1 MRKSYSRVRKI
12 KGFGPKAAAYAVTIC
27 LAASNAPLTALA
39 QEETGKTEM
48 SKGEGQEE
56 TGNKGTG
63 IKNTGDE
70 EAGSEGT
77 GKEEAGSEGTGKEE
91 AGSEGAGN
99 QETGNEGAGNE
110 GAGSEGT
117 GNNGAGS
124 EGAGNEGAGGG
135 ETGNEGAG
143 GEETGNNE
151 SGNNE
156 SGSEGTGSG
165 ENGTEGT
172 GNNGTGSGETGTE
185 NNGPE
190 SGETGTENT
199 ENGENGENSSH
210 QDAPDKDKDLDEGNG
225 TDDKNSQDDV
235 KNDDDL
241 IDDQEKNENI
251 PPQDQVDPDQ
261 MDPDVVNPDQ
271 LDPDQMDP
279 DQLDPDQMDPDQL
292 NPDLL
297 NPEVVQPE
305 LLMAA
310 ALNNVVSQNDIP
322 ELIAEDDNGNMKFIL
337 ERNGFDIGGYNGE
350 TYIKSSYSGYRSR
363 ILMAD
368 SRSSDTL
375 YFSDDLKAD
384 KNGLEIY
391 LRAEIIPI
399 DDVSYVRLT
408 YYVEN
413 TTDDKEI
420 GFSLGLDADT
430 CVGRDDMAKV
440 QRTDDGILM
449 LGRDYS
455 QEEVNEYV
463 NAFVVKDDDESE
475 APIDRW
481 WYGYYGN
488 RFSNIFAGDLPEED
502 LEDMDSGMA
511 CSWLDLSL
519 DAGET
524 GKYSVIFGIGDIY
537 DYSDAEMPDTDDG
550 DDGEGHDDTEYWSV
564 DGDKWT
570 FSYGNSYR
578 DQWGYLYYNG
588 NYNWYYFDQDGH
600 MVTGWFTAPDGRKFY
615 LNPSADGKQGAMYTG
630 WNQIDGKWYYFS
642 QEQGAGQ
649 GQLLVRTTT
658 PDGYTVNEKGEWIE

>member
-48 SKGEGQEE
+48 SKEEGQEE
-56 TGNKGTG
+56 TGNRGTG
-63 IKNTGDE
+63 IKDTGDE

-77 GKEEAGSEGTGKEE
+77 GKEEAGSEGTGNEE
-91 AGSEGAGN
+91 TGNEGAGN
-99 QETGNEGAGNE
+99 QETGNEGAGSEGTGNEETGNE
-110 GAGSEGT
+110 GAGS
-117 GNNGAGS
+117 
-124 EGAGNEGAGGG
+124 G

-199 ENGENGENSSH
+199 ENTENGENSSH

-261 MDPDVVNPDQ
+261 

-279 DQLDPDQMDPDQL
+279 DQLDPD
-292 NPDLL
+292 LL
-297 NPEVVQPE
+297 KPEVVQPQ

-615 LNPSADGKQGAMYTG
+615 LNPSADGKQGAMCTG

>member
-63 IKNTGDE
+63 IKNTGD
-70 EAGSEGT
+70 
-77 GKEEAGSEGTGKEE
+77 EEAGSEGTGKEE

-261 MDPDVVNPDQ
+261 MDPDVVN
-271 LDPDQMDP
+271 P

>member
-63 IKNTGDE
+63 IKDTGDD
-70 EAGSEGT
+70 EAGSEGA

-199 ENGENGENSSH
+199 ENTENGENSSH

-251 PPQDQVDPDQ
+251 PPQDQV
-261 MDPDVVNPDQ
+261 
-271 LDPDQMDP
+271 DP

-368 SRSSDTL
+368 SHSSDTL

-440 QRTDDGILM
+440 QRTNDGILM
-449 LGRDYS
+449 RGRDYS

-615 LNPSADGKQGAMYTG
+615 LNPSADGKQGAMCTG

-649 GQLLVRTTT
+649 GQLLVGTTT

>member
-63 IKNTGDE
+63 IKDTGDE
-70 EAGSEGT
+70 EAGSEGA

-199 ENGENGENSSH
+199 ENTENGENSSH

-261 MDPDVVNPDQ
+261 MDPDQ
-271 LDPDQMDP
+271 LK
-279 DQLDPDQMDPDQL
+279 
-292 NPDLL
+292 PDLL

-449 LGRDYS
+449 RGRDYS

-615 LNPSADGKQGAMYTG
+615 LNPSADGKQGAMCTG

-649 GQLLVRTTT
+649 GQLLVGTTT

>member
-63 IKNTGDE
+63 IKDTGDE
-70 EAGSEGT
+70 EAGSEGA

-124 EGAGNEGAGGG
+124 EGAGNEGAGCG

-156 SGSEGTGSG
+156 SGSEGPGSG

-199 ENGENGENSSH
+199 ENTENGENSSH

-261 MDPDVVNPDQ
+261 MDPDVVN
-271 LDPDQMDP
+271 P

-615 LNPSADGKQGAMYTG
+615 LNPSADGKQGAMCTG

>member
-151 SGNNE
+151 TGNNE

-172 GNNGTGSGETGTE
+172 GNNGTGSGENGTE

-199 ENGENGENSSH
+199 ENGENSSH

-261 MDPDVVNPDQ
+261 MDPDQMDPDVVN
-271 LDPDQMDP
+271 P

-297 NPEVVQPE
+297 KPEVVQPQ

-449 LGRDYS
+449 RGRDYS

-615 LNPSADGKQGAMYTG
+615 LNPSADGKQGAMCTG

-649 GQLLVRTTT
+649 GQLLVGTTT

>member
-56 TGNKGTG
+56 TGNRGTG
-63 IKNTGDE
+63 IKDTGDE

-77 GKEEAGSEGTGKEE
+77 GKEEAGSEGTGNE
-91 AGSEGAGN
+91 
-99 QETGNEGAGNE
+99 ETGNEGAGNE
-110 GAGSEGT
+110 GTGSEGT

-151 SGNNE
+151 TGNNE

-165 ENGTEGT
+165 ETGTEGT
-172 GNNGTGSGETGTE
+172 GNNGTGSGENGTE

-199 ENGENGENSSH
+199 ENGENSSH

-261 MDPDVVNPDQ
+261 MDPDQMDPDVVN
-271 LDPDQMDP
+271 P

-297 NPEVVQPE
+297 NPEVVQPQ

-615 LNPSADGKQGAMYTG
+615 LNPSADGKQGAMCTG

-649 GQLLVRTTT
+649 GQLLVGTTT

>member
-63 IKNTGDE
+63 IKDTGDE

-77 GKEEAGSEGTGKEE
+77 GNEGTEKEE

-99 QETGNEGAGNE
+99 EETGNEGAGNEGAGNE

-151 SGNNE
+151 TGNNE

-165 ENGTEGT
+165 ETGTEGT
-172 GNNGTGSGETGTE
+172 GNNGTGSGENGTE

-199 ENGENGENSSH
+199 ENGENSSH

-261 MDPDVVNPDQ
+261 MDPDQMDPDVVN
-271 LDPDQMDP
+271 P

-297 NPEVVQPE
+297 NPEVVQPQ

-615 LNPSADGKQGAMYTG
+615 LNPSADGKQGAMCTG

-649 GQLLVRTTT
+649 GQLLVGTTT

>member
-1 MRKSYSRVRKI
+1 
-12 KGFGPKAAAYAVTIC
+12 
-27 LAASNAPLTALA
+27 
-39 QEETGKTEM
+39 
-48 SKGEGQEE
+48 
-56 TGNKGTG
+56 
-63 IKNTGDE
+63 
-70 EAGSEGT
+70 
-77 GKEEAGSEGTGKEE
+77 
-91 AGSEGAGN
+91 
-99 QETGNEGAGNE
+99 
-110 GAGSEGT
+110 
-117 GNNGAGS
+117 
-124 EGAGNEGAGGG
+124 
-135 ETGNEGAG
+135 
-143 GEETGNNE
+143 
-151 SGNNE
+151 
-156 SGSEGTGSG
+156 
-165 ENGTEGT
+165 
-172 GNNGTGSGETGTE
+172 
-185 NNGPE
+185 
-190 SGETGTENT
+190 
-199 ENGENGENSSH
+199 
-210 QDAPDKDKDLDEGNG
+210 
-225 TDDKNSQDDV
+225 
-235 KNDDDL
+235 
-241 IDDQEKNENI
+241 
-251 PPQDQVDPDQ
+251 
-261 MDPDVVNPDQ
+261 
-271 LDPDQMDP
+271 
-279 DQLDPDQMDPDQL
+279 
-292 NPDLL
+292 
-297 NPEVVQPE
+297 
-305 LLMAA
+305 
-310 ALNNVVSQNDIP
+310 
-322 ELIAEDDNGNMKFIL
+322 MKFIL

-615 LNPSADGKQGAMYTG
+615 LNPSADGKQGAMCTG

>member
-63 IKNTGDE
+63 IKDTGDE

-110 GAGSEGT
+110 GTGSEGT

-151 SGNNE
+151 TGNNE

-199 ENGENGENSSH
+199 ENTENGENSSH

-271 LDPDQMDP
+271 L
-279 DQLDPDQMDPDQL
+279 

-297 NPEVVQPE
+297 NPEVVQPQ

-449 LGRDYS
+449 RGRDYS

-615 LNPSADGKQGAMYTG
+615 LNPSADGKQGAMCTG

>member
-110 GAGSEGT
+110 EAGSEGT

-151 SGNNE
+151 TGNNE

-172 GNNGTGSGETGTE
+172 GNNGTGSGENGTE

-199 ENGENGENSSH
+199 ENGENSSH

-261 MDPDVVNPDQ
+261 MDPDQMDPDVVN
-271 LDPDQMDP
+271 P

-297 NPEVVQPE
+297 KPEVVQPQ

-449 LGRDYS
+449 RGRDYS

-615 LNPSADGKQGAMYTG
+615 LNPSADGKQGAMCTG

-649 GQLLVRTTT
+649 GQLLVGTTT

>member
-56 TGNKGTG
+56 TGNRGTG
-63 IKNTGDE
+63 IKDTGDE

-77 GKEEAGSEGTGKEE
+77 GKEEAGSEGTGNE
-91 AGSEGAGN
+91 
-99 QETGNEGAGNE
+99 ETGNEGAGNE
-110 GAGSEGT
+110 GTGSEGT

-151 SGNNE
+151 TGNNE

-165 ENGTEGT
+165 ETGTEGT
-172 GNNGTGSGETGTE
+172 GNNGTGSGENGTE

-271 LDPDQMDP
+271 L
-279 DQLDPDQMDPDQL
+279 

-297 NPEVVQPE
+297 KPEVVQTQ

-615 LNPSADGKQGAMYTG
+615 LNPSADGKQGAMCTG

-649 GQLLVRTTT
+649 GQLLVGTTT

>member
-56 TGNKGTG
+56 TGNRGTG
-63 IKNTGDE
+63 IKDTGDE

-77 GKEEAGSEGTGKEE
+77 GKEEAGSEGTGNE
-91 AGSEGAGN
+91 
-99 QETGNEGAGNE
+99 ETGNEGAGNE
-110 GAGSEGT
+110 GTGSEGT

-124 EGAGNEGAGGG
+124 EGAGNEGAGG
-135 ETGNEGAG
+135 
-143 GEETGNNE
+143 EETGNNE
-151 SGNNE
+151 TGNNE

-165 ENGTEGT
+165 ETGTEGT
-172 GNNGTGSGETGTE
+172 GNNGTGSGENGTE

-271 LDPDQMDP
+271 L
-279 DQLDPDQMDPDQL
+279 

-297 NPEVVQPE
+297 KPEVVQPQ

-615 LNPSADGKQGAMYTG
+615 LNPSADGKQGAMCTG

-649 GQLLVRTTT
+649 GQLLVGTTT

>member
-99 QETGNEGAGNE
+99 EETGNEGAGNE

-124 EGAGNEGAGGG
+124 EGAGNEGAGSEGAGNEGAGGG

-143 GEETGNNE
+143 GEET
-151 SGNNE
+151 GNNE

-199 ENGENGENSSH
+199 ENTENGENSSH

-261 MDPDVVNPDQ
+261 MDPDVVSPDQ

-279 DQLDPDQMDPDQL
+279 DQLK
-292 NPDLL
+292 PDLL

-449 LGRDYS
+449 RGRDYS

-600 MVTGWFTAPDGRKFY
+600 MVTGWFTAPDGSKFY
-615 LNPSADGKQGAMYTG
+615 LNP
-630 WNQIDGKWYYFS
+630 
-642 QEQGAGQ
+642 
-649 GQLLVRTTT
+649 
-658 PDGYTVNEKGEWIE
+658 

>member
-77 GKEEAGSEGTGKEE
+77 GKEEAGSEG
-91 AGSEGAGN
+91 AGN
-99 QETGNEGAGNE
+99 QETGNE

-261 MDPDVVNPDQ
+261 MDPDQVDPDQMDPDVVNPDQ
-271 LDPDQMDP
+271 LDPDQV
-279 DQLDPDQMDPDQL
+279 DPDQL

-297 NPEVVQPE
+297 NPEVVQPQ

-449 LGRDYS
+449 RGRDYS

-550 DDGEGHDDTEYWSV
+550 DGGEGHDDTEYWSV

-615 LNPSADGKQGAMYTG
+615 LNPSADGKQGAMCTG

-649 GQLLVRTTT
+649 GQLLVGTTT

>member
-279 DQLDPDQMDPDQL
+279 DQL

-440 QRTDDGILM
+440 QRTNDGILM
-449 LGRDYS
+449 RGRDYS

>member
-1 MRKSYSRVRKI
+1 
-12 KGFGPKAAAYAVTIC
+12 
-27 LAASNAPLTALA
+27 
-39 QEETGKTEM
+39 M
-48 SKGEGQEE
+48 SKEEGQEE
-56 TGNKGTG
+56 TGNRGTG
-63 IKNTGDE
+63 IKDTGDE

-77 GKEEAGSEGTGKEE
+77 GKEEAGSEGTGNEE
-91 AGSEGAGN
+91 TGNEGAGN
-99 QETGNEGAGNE
+99 QETGNE

-199 ENGENGENSSH
+199 ENTENGENSSH

-261 MDPDVVNPDQ
+261 

-279 DQLDPDQMDPDQL
+279 DQLDPD
-292 NPDLL
+292 LL
-297 NPEVVQPE
+297 KPEVVQPQ

-615 LNPSADGKQGAMYTG
+615 LNPSADGKQGAMCTG

>member
-48 SKGEGQEE
+48 SKEEGQEE
-56 TGNKGTG
+56 TGNRGTG
-63 IKNTGDE
+63 IKDTGDE

-77 GKEEAGSEGTGKEE
+77 GKEEAGSEGTGNEE
-91 AGSEGAGN
+91 TGNEGAGN
-99 QETGNEGAGNE
+99 QETGNE

-199 ENGENGENSSH
+199 ENTENGENSSH

-261 MDPDVVNPDQ
+261 

-279 DQLDPDQMDPDQL
+279 DQLDPD
-292 NPDLL
+292 LL
-297 NPEVVQPE
+297 KPEVVQPQ

-615 LNPSADGKQGAMYTG
+615 LNPSADGKQGAMCTG

>member
-261 MDPDVVNPDQ
+261 MDPDVVN
-271 LDPDQMDP
+271 P

>member
-199 ENGENGENSSH
+199 ENGENSSH

-261 MDPDVVNPDQ
+261 MDPDVVN
-271 LDPDQMDP
+271 P

-375 YFSDDLKAD
+375 YFSDDLKAN

>member
-56 TGNKGTG
+56 TGNRGTG
-63 IKNTGDE
+63 IKDTGDE

-77 GKEEAGSEGTGKEE
+77 GKEEAGSEGTGNE
-91 AGSEGAGN
+91 
-99 QETGNEGAGNE
+99 ETGNEGAGNE
-110 GAGSEGT
+110 GTGSEGT

-151 SGNNE
+151 TGNNE

-165 ENGTEGT
+165 ETGTEGT
-172 GNNGTGSGETGTE
+172 GNNGTGSGENGTE

-271 LDPDQMDP
+271 L
-279 DQLDPDQMDPDQL
+279 

-297 NPEVVQPE
+297 NPEVVQPQ

-615 LNPSADGKQGAMYTG
+615 LNPSADGKQGAMCTG

-649 GQLLVRTTT
+649 GQLLVGTTT

>member
-99 QETGNEGAGNE
+99 QETGNE

-261 MDPDVVNPDQ
+261 MDPDVVN
-271 LDPDQMDP
+271 P

>member
-56 TGNKGTG
+56 TGNRGTG
-63 IKNTGDE
+63 IKDTGDE

-77 GKEEAGSEGTGKEE
+77 GKEEAGSEGTGNE
-91 AGSEGAGN
+91 
-99 QETGNEGAGNE
+99 ETGNEGAGNE
-110 GAGSEGT
+110 GTGSEGT

-151 SGNNE
+151 TGNNE

-165 ENGTEGT
+165 ETGTEGT
-172 GNNGTGSGETGTE
+172 GNNGTGSGENGTE

-199 ENGENGENSSH
+199 ENGENGENGENSSH

-261 MDPDVVNPDQ
+261 MDPDQMDPDVVN
-271 LDPDQMDP
+271 P

-297 NPEVVQPE
+297 NPEVVQPQ

-615 LNPSADGKQGAMYTG
+615 LNPSADGKQGAMCTG

-649 GQLLVRTTT
+649 GQLLVGTTT

>member
-63 IKNTGDE
+63 IKDTGDE
-70 EAGSEGT
+70 EAGSEGA

-99 QETGNEGAGNE
+99 E
-110 GAGSEGT
+110 GAGS
-117 GNNGAGS
+117 
-124 EGAGNEGAGGG
+124 EGAGGG

-199 ENGENGENSSH
+199 ENTENGENSSH

-261 MDPDVVNPDQ
+261 LDPDQMDPDQMDPDVVN
-271 LDPDQMDP
+271 P

-615 LNPSADGKQGAMYTG
+615 LNPSADGKQGAMCTG

>member
-56 TGNKGTG
+56 TGNRGTG
-63 IKNTGDE
+63 IKDTGDE

-77 GKEEAGSEGTGKEE
+77 GKEEAGSEGTGNE
-91 AGSEGAGN
+91 
-99 QETGNEGAGNE
+99 ETGNEGAGNE
-110 GAGSEGT
+110 GTGSEGT

-151 SGNNE
+151 TGNNE

-165 ENGTEGT
+165 ETGTEGT
-172 GNNGTGSGETGTE
+172 GNNGTGSGENGTE

-199 ENGENGENSSH
+199 ENGENGENGENSSH

-261 MDPDVVNPDQ
+261 MDPDQMDPDVVNPDQ

-279 DQLDPDQMDPDQL
+279 DQL
-292 NPDLL
+292 NSDLL

-615 LNPSADGKQGAMYTG
+615 LNPSADGKQGAMCTG

>member
-56 TGNKGTG
+56 TGNRGTG
-63 IKNTGDE
+63 IKDTGDE

-77 GKEEAGSEGTGKEE
+77 GKEEAGNEGTGNE
-91 AGSEGAGN
+91 
-99 QETGNEGAGNE
+99 ETGNEGAGNE
-110 GAGSEGT
+110 GTGSEGT

-151 SGNNE
+151 TGNNE

-165 ENGTEGT
+165 ETGTEGT
-172 GNNGTGSGETGTE
+172 GNNGTGSGENGTE

-199 ENGENGENSSH
+199 ENGENGENGENSSH

-261 MDPDVVNPDQ
+261 MDPDQMDPDVVN
-271 LDPDQMDP
+271 P

-297 NPEVVQPE
+297 NPEVVQPQ

-615 LNPSADGKQGAMYTG
+615 LNPSADGKQGAMCTG

-649 GQLLVRTTT
+649 GQLLVGTTT

>member
-124 EGAGNEGAGGG
+124 EGAGNEGAGS
-135 ETGNEGAG
+135 EGAG
-143 GEETGNNE
+143 GEET
-151 SGNNE
+151 GNNE

-199 ENGENGENSSH
+199 ENTENGENSSH

-261 MDPDVVNPDQ
+261 

-279 DQLDPDQMDPDQL
+279 DQLK
-292 NPDLL
+292 PDLL

-449 LGRDYS
+449 RGRDYS

-615 LNPSADGKQGAMYTG
+615 LNPSADGKQGAMCTG

-649 GQLLVRTTT
+649 GQLLVGTTT

>member
-56 TGNKGTG
+56 TGNRGTG
-63 IKNTGDE
+63 IKDTGDE

-77 GKEEAGSEGTGKEE
+77 GKEEAGSEGTGNEK
-91 AGSEGAGN
+91 
-99 QETGNEGAGNE
+99 TGNEGAGNE
-110 GAGSEGT
+110 GTGSEGT

-151 SGNNE
+151 TGNNE

-165 ENGTEGT
+165 ETGTEGT
-172 GNNGTGSGETGTE
+172 GNNGTGSGENGTE

-199 ENGENGENSSH
+199 ENGENGENGENSSH

-261 MDPDVVNPDQ
+261 MDPDQMDPDVVNPDQ

-279 DQLDPDQMDPDQL
+279 DQL
-292 NPDLL
+292 NSDLL

-615 LNPSADGKQGAMYTG
+615 LNPSADGKQGAMCTG

>member
-99 QETGNEGAGNE
+99 EETGNEGAGNE

-124 EGAGNEGAGGG
+124 EGAGNEGAGSEGAGNEGAGGG

-143 GEETGNNE
+143 GEET
-151 SGNNE
+151 GNNE

-199 ENGENGENSSH
+199 ENTENGENSSH

-261 MDPDVVNPDQ
+261 MDPDVVS
-271 LDPDQMDP
+271 P

>member
-63 IKNTGDE
+63 IKDTGDE

-77 GKEEAGSEGTGKEE
+77 GKEEAGSEGTGNE
-91 AGSEGAGN
+91 
-99 QETGNEGAGNE
+99 ETGNEGAGNE
-110 GAGSEGT
+110 GTGSEGT

-151 SGNNE
+151 TGNNE

-165 ENGTEGT
+165 EN
-172 GNNGTGSGETGTE
+172 GTE

-199 ENGENGENSSH
+199 ENGENPSH

-261 MDPDVVNPDQ
+261 MDPDQMDPDVVNPDQ
-271 LDPDQMDP
+271 LDPDQV
-279 DQLDPDQMDPDQL
+279 DPDQL

-297 NPEVVQPE
+297 KPEVVQPQ

-391 LRAEIIPI
+391 IRAEIIPI

-615 LNPSADGKQGAMYTG
+615 LNPSADGKQGAMCTG

-649 GQLLVRTTT
+649 GQLLVGTTT